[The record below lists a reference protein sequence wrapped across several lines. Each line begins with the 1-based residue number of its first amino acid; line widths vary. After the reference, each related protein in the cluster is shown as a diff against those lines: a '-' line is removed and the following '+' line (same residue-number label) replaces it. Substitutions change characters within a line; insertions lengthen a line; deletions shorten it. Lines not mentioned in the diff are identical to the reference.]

1 MRTSP
6 LAAALALALAA
17 CSNGGGSSAPA
28 GTTPRLFVSA
38 KAPAGGDG
46 SSWASALTRL
56 ETALARASDGTEIW
70 IAEGVYRP
78 TTPGGDRT
86 AAFRLATGVALYG
99 GFAGGETSL
108 AQRDPRAHPTVL
120 SGDLAGDDGD
130 DFAHSEENSYQV
142 VVAVDVEDAL
152 LDGLTIRGGRADGPG
167 FGATPDSLDQGAG
180 VNVYHGSIALV
191 GCTIERCWSSN
202 HGAIN
207 DHSEGSR
214 FVDCLFRDNFALVL
228 GAGLYFHHETA
239 SQAERCMF
247 VDNVTAGD
255 GGGAYTRSMHGAAY
269 VDCCFARNRALR
281 GAGSYHALDSATH
294 VEASLFLE
302 NRADLG
308 GGGLYADLASPTVVE
323 CEFEANEGGVGITDG
338 SAGSGGSG
346 GGGLWSES
354 GAAVVERCTFRAN
367 RASFGGGAYFIHG
380 ALAQVEECVFE
391 DNSANEAGALYV
403 LDSAA
408 SIARCTFERNEA
420 KGGGFSVGGAAS
432 IYFADATLAACEF
445 RDNVAQR
452 GGGAVY
458 VEGED
463 PWIERCVFERNRT
476 FDGAG
481 FGGAL
486 FDGYFTRARI
496 TNSSFVGNWAGYGG
510 AVYDIAFS
518 EAEFSNCTFASNRA
532 DQGDETF
539 AFTLAT
545 PSFWNCVIAGERA
558 GIEVDVR
565 HCVLSDAASGAG
577 NVVGAPAF
585 ERAPS
590 PGADGTFDGN
600 EDDFGDLRLAQ
611 GSLGIDAGWNRLVPA
626 EIEIDLTGAP
636 RFADDPSALDSGIG
650 AGEIV
655 DCGAFERHP

>member
-1 MRTSP
+1 MRTS
-6 LAAALALALAA
+6 LFAAALALALAA

-28 GTTPRLFVSA
+28 GTTPRLFVA
-38 KAPAGGDG
+38 AGARAGGDG
-46 SSWASALTRL
+46 SSWANALPRL
-56 ETALARASDGTEIW
+56 ETALARASDGSEIW
-70 IAEGVYRP
+70 IAQGVYRP

-86 AAFRLATGVALYG
+86 AAFRLVSGVALYG
-99 GFAGGETSL
+99 GFAGDETALS
-108 AQRDPRAHPTVL
+108 QRDPRAHPTVL
-120 SGDLAGDDGD
+120 SGDLNGDDGD
-130 DFAHSEENSYQV
+130 DFANTAENSYQV
-142 VVAVDVEDAL
+142 VVAVDVVDAR

-180 VNVYHGSIALV
+180 VNVYHGAIELQ
-191 GCTIERCWSSN
+191 GCTIERCWSAN

-214 FVDCLFRDNFALVL
+214 FVDCFFRDNFSVVL
-228 GAGLYFHHETA
+228 GAGLYFHHEAA
-239 SQAERCMF
+239 SLAESCMF
-247 VDNVTAGD
+247 VGNVTAGD

-269 VDCCFARNRALR
+269 VDCCFALNRALR
-281 GAGSYHALDSATH
+281 GAGSYHSIDSATH
-294 VEASLFLE
+294 VEACTFVE

-308 GGGLYADLASPTVVE
+308 GGGLYADAASPIVVDSV
-323 CEFEANEGGVGITDG
+323 FEANAGGIGITDG

-346 GGGLWSES
+346 GGGLWSEG
-354 GAAVVERCTFRAN
+354 GAAVVDHCTFREN
-367 RASFGGGAYFIHG
+367 EASFGGGAYFIHD
-380 ALAQVEECVFE
+380 ALATVEDCLFE
-391 DNSANEAGALYV
+391 DNSANEAGGLYV
-403 LDSAA
+403 LNSAV
-408 SIARCTFERNEA
+408 SVARCTFERNEA

-432 IYFADATLAACEF
+432 VYFADTSVAECEF

-463 PWIERCVFERNRT
+463 PRIDRSTFERNRT

-518 EAEFSNCTFASNRA
+518 EAEFSNCTFAANSA

-545 PSFWNCVIAGERA
+545 PRFWNCVIAGERA
-558 GIEVDVR
+558 GIDVDVR
-565 HCVLSDAASGAG
+565 YCVLAGAASGAG
-577 NVVGAPAF
+577 NVVGAPTF

-590 PGADGTFDGN
+590 AGSDGVFDGVD
-600 EDDFGDLRLAQ
+600 DDFGDLKLAK
-611 GSLGIDAGWNRLVPA
+611 GSLGIDAGWNRLVPV
-626 EIEIDLTGAP
+626 EIEIDLAGAP
-636 RFADDPSALDSGIG
+636 RFADDPATIDSGVG
-650 AGEIV
+650 AREVV
-655 DCGAFERHP
+655 DCGAFERQP